1 MLESEQKE
9 LKAEIKSVI
18 VYQQGVQITKLGSI
32 HLTRG
37 EHLISIRGL
46 PESLDK
52 ESIRVKGIGNGKII
66 NISVEFN
73 SKKEYRT
80 ELYKNINEEKE
91 RLEKEIK
98 KGEIELERINE
109 QIAKFKSTEDEFYDN
124 WAKAFAFGEVELS
137 NFIDFNE
144 KFNERVTSKTDSA
157 EILED
162 KIKELLTEFQVIQ
175 NKIYNLGPVEEVHN
189 FYDINININVV
200 QEGDFKIEI
209 RYTMNQAWWV
219 PFYDVVLSE
228 EKAKIAMMANVYNRT
243 GVDWENIEVEIS
255 TASLKPIRLIK
266 PNPMI
271 LEEYIP
277 VYNSHKDS
285 KKRMNGYGGDTLSS
299 SYKAGLK
306 EEEKMSFDEYAEAED
321 DDYDFEEEPIPEIE
335 ETYAE
340 VSENIGV
347 QSFKIPERID
357 IPSDKNPHPV
367 NLTIQEL
374 ETEKKYYWSV
384 SNPSSAVIIQDTV
397 VNGDLLLLAGNVKI
411 YFQEEFLGE
420 TNIPVIAPKE
430 RFKLGTRIS
439 YDLKIDKKLIDRSKA
454 KKAIK
459 GRLKNYYDYK
469 ISIKNLN
476 EATEDLTL
484 YDKIPHSSSENIKVE
499 IENISPEPY
508 KKKLGVLTWKFNLKG
523 IDEKTVNYKY
533 VVDYKKGIQITPPLP

>member
-1 MLESEQKE
+1 M
-9 LKAEIKSVI
+9 
-18 VYQQGVQITKLGSI
+18 
-32 HLTRG
+32 
-37 EHLISIRGL
+37 

-80 ELYKNINEEKE
+80 KEHKDLQEEKE
-91 RLEKEIK
+91 KLEKEIK
-98 KGEIELERINE
+98 KREIELERINE
-109 QIAKFKSTEDEFYDN
+109 QIVKFKSTEDEFYDN
-124 WAKAFAFGEVELS
+124 WARAFAFGEVELS

-144 KFNERVTSKTDSA
+144 KFNENLTSKTESA
-157 EILED
+157 EVLED
-162 KIKELLTEFQVIQ
+162 KIKELRTEFQVIQ

-277 VYNSHKDS
+277 VYNSYKDS
-285 KKRMNGYGGDTLSS
+285 KKRMNGYGGGDL
-299 SYKAGLK
+299 AGAHPTELK

-347 QSFKIPERID
+347 QSFKIPDRID

-374 ETEKKYYWSV
+374 ETEKKYFW
-384 SNPSSAVIIQDTV
+384 SSAAPGNAIIRDTLK
-397 VNGDLLLLAGNVKI
+397 NEDLLLLAGNVKI
-411 YFQEEFLGE
+411 YYLDEFLGE
-420 TNIPVIAPKE
+420 TDIPVIAPKE
-430 RFKLGTRIS
+430 KFKLGTRVS
-439 YDLKIDKKLIDRSKA
+439 YDLKIDKKLIDRSKS

-459 GRLKNYYDYK
+459 GKLKNYYSYK

-476 EATEDLTL
+476 ATDELTL
-484 YDKIPHSSSENIKVE
+484 YDKIPHSSSENIKVDVEE
-499 IENISPEPY
+499 INPEPD
-508 KKKLGVLTWKFNLKG
+508 KMELGILKWKIDLKG
-523 IDEKTVNYKY
+523 LEEKLIQYKY
-533 VVDYKKGIQITPPLP
+533 FVEYKKGITITPSLP